1 MLLGGPL
8 SKDNFKDIGHLQ
20 NIISE
25 SKFHQWLGLQ
35 VISYE
40 NDVLHIRLPFREEF
54 FGTKEE
60 INIHGGIISTLADTA
75 TCFVVMV
82 VTGNDVPNLNLY
94 MDYLRM
100 APGNT
105 DLHAYAKVVKLGRT
119 ICVSE
124 VQIKTGGNRHIA
136 SGRSVIM
143 NNAPSR
149 SEIVGGG
156 KN

>member
-1 MLLGGPL
+1 L
-8 SKDNFKDIGHLQ
+8 SKHNLKDVCHLQ
-20 NIISE
+20 DWISE

-35 VISYE
+35 VVSYE
-40 NDVLHIRLPFREEF
+40 DGLLHVRLPFREEF

-60 INIHGGIISTLADTA
+60 TNVHGGIISTLADAT

-82 VTGNDVPNLNLY
+82 ETGNDVPNLNLY

-124 VQIKTGGNRHIA
+124 VQIKSADDRHIA
-136 SGRSVIM
+136 SGRSIIM

-149 SEIVGGG
+149 SDIVGGG
-156 KN
+156 NN

>member
-1 MLLGGPL
+1 M
-8 SKDNFKDIGHLQ
+8 SKDNFKDVVHLQ
-20 NIISE
+20 DRISE

-40 NDVLHIRLPFREEF
+40 DDLLHVRLPFRAEF

-60 INIHGGIISTLADTA
+60 TNIHGGIISTLADAA

-82 VTGNDVPNLNLY
+82 ATGNDVPNLNLY

-124 VQIKTGGNRHIA
+124 VQIKSNDGRHIA
-136 SGRSVIM
+136 SGRSIIM

-156 KN
+156 NK